1 MSTKSIIDAI
11 REALHE
17 EIQRDPRVFIMGE
30 DIGKRGGVFLATQGL
45 VDEFGDARIIDTPL
59 AESSIA
65 GIALGAAFQGM
76 RPIAEIQFSD
86 FIWPTLSQI
95 IGETA
100 KARYGTNGAVT
111 APLVIRFPYGGGV
124 SGGLYH
130 SQNVEVPFFHTPG
143 LKVLAPTTPYDA
155 KGLLKS
161 AIRDDNPIVFL
172 EHKKGYRLVRGE
184 VPDEEYLLPIGPA
197 DTKRS
202 GKHVTI
208 VTYGLVLHYC
218 LEAASNLETNDV
230 SVEVID
236 LPTLRPLD
244 TATIIDSVK
253 KTGKLLIVH
262 EDNLTGGIGAEIAAV
277 VAHEAFE
284 FLDGPIMR
292 LCGPDVPTMPFAK
305 TLEDAYLP
313 TTDKIANA
321 IQKLAAY

>member
-202 GKHVTI
+202 GEHVTI